1 MTPTV
6 RTMRALVA
14 KSLAGDVDPD
24 DAHAV
29 LGRALEQLNLAADA
43 LSHTAEGCGLK
54 VGHLLVL
61 RDRIAAVEHFVEDCC
76 TVAYQPLGDDDEP
89 IRKHNEARGVS

>member
-54 VGHLLVL
+54 VGQLLVL

-76 TVAYQPLGDDDEP
+76 TVQYLPLSDD
-89 IRKHNEARGVS
+89 RKPCERGEEGGAQ